1 MYMVELLRITT
12 KRIEIVFI
20 TSMITQGENYQSKT
34 YKKLQGEKNFENKQD
49 KFNAQNKMLEIYS
62 DIFKTKKYIQI
73 HD

>member
-1 MYMVELLRITT
+1 
-12 KRIEIVFI
+12 
-20 TSMITQGENYQSKT
+20 MIIQGENYQSKT

-49 KFNAQNKMLEIYS
+49 KINAQNKMLEIYS